1 MITSHWTFLNDP
13 TLNAGHSE
21 KFIIV
26 DHLKEDHNERKFKHL
41 IISRILDLVERS
53 AKTSEALY
61 KWSTTLSILHLL
73 KMFSKVILASRRSP
87 LAKIE
92 KQTTS

>member
-1 MITSHWTFLNDP
+1 MITSHWTFLNDL
-13 TLNAGHSE
+13 TLTE

-26 DHLKEDHNERKFKHL
+26 DHLKEDHNEREFKHL
-41 IISRILDLVERS
+41 IISQILDLVERS

-61 KWSTTLSILHLL
+61 KWSTTLLILHLL

-92 KQTTS
+92 KQTKS